1 MKKTHSTAS
10 NANGQKSKE
19 PTKPTRGLRPGF
31 SLHCNCCFQSADLAR
46 SFFFFSLSFLMTF
59 INNESSN
66 VKGYL
71 EKGKTQKPS
80 FPLQFL
86 TCSGKYK
93 GEKCYLL
100 IHVLCNPVDCSPP
113 RFLCPW
119 DSPGKNTEMGCH
131 FFLHGIFL
139 SQGSNLGLWHCR
151 PILYRLSH

>member
-1 MKKTHSTAS
+1 MERRAKNRRNLQGASDQGFLSTATAAS
-10 NANGQKSKE
+10 SQQTWPE
-19 PTKPTRGLRPGF
+19 V
-31 SLHCNCCFQSADLAR
+31 
-46 SFFFFSLSFLMTF
+46 FFFSLSFLMTF

-139 SQGSNLGLWHCR
+139 SQGLNLGLWHCR
-151 PILYRLSH
+151 PILYWLSR

>member
-1 MKKTHSTAS
+1 
-10 NANGQKSKE
+10 
-19 PTKPTRGLRPGF
+19 
-31 SLHCNCCFQSADLAR
+31 
-46 SFFFFSLSFLMTF
+46 MTF

-71 EKGKTQKPS
+71 EKRETQKTLFSP
-80 FPLQFL
+80 PVPDLL
-86 TCSGKYK
+86 GNHK

-100 IHVLCNPVDCSPP
+100 IHVLCDPVDCSPP

-139 SQGSNLGLWHCR
+139 SKGSNLGLWHCR
-151 PILYRLSH
+151 PIIYRLSH